1 MLPTILSKTERVL
14 LQVIVGKQL
23 KKILKIDKE

>member
-1 MLPTILSKTERVL
+1 MLPTILSKTEWVL